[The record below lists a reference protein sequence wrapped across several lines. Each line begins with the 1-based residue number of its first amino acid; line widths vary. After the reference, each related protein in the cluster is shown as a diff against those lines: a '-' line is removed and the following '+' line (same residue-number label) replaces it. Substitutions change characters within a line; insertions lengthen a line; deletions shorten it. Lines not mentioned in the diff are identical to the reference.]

1 MAVQKIYEKTL
12 FFRNIYDDFNLDLSP
27 SIIGWE
33 MCAKNKP
40 LIISNKPAYLIHFVI
55 SGEGIVTYK
64 NNHKIRI
71 KEGECFLIEPHTHVS
86 YQPDMKNPWSYFWL
100 EINGDLI
107 KKICNKIGFKEND
120 NVLKISNMDQIIQC
134 FEDIFNESYYSLNQ
148 NGETM
153 RVVSLIYRMFS
164 IMLGEH
170 NTASISKTSS
180 KKEQQIKKIIEFINN
195 NYTSSDLTIKKI
207 ADAFFFNQAYLTRI
221 FKESTGI
228 SPMKYI
234 IVLRMRRAVELLEK
248 RTFSISQIA
257 YALGYKN
264 QFYFSKE
271 FKRFFGVQ
279 PSKYIASND

>member
-1 MAVQKIYEKTL
+1 MSVQRLYEKTL

-33 MCAKNKP
+33 TCVKNKP
-40 LIISNKPAYLIHFVI
+40 AITSNKSSYLIHFVI
-55 SGEGIVTYK
+55 NGEGTVIYK
-64 NNHKIRI
+64 NNQKMKVH
-71 KEGECFLIEPHTHVS
+71 EGECFLIEPHSNVI
-86 YQPDMKNPWSYFWL
+86 YQPDIKNPWSYFWI

-107 KKICNKIGFKEND
+107 KKICSMISFKEN
-120 NVLKISNMDQIIQC
+120 NYVLEIEKMDQIVQC
-134 FEDIFNESYYSLNQ
+134 FEDIFNEDYYSINQ
-148 NGETM
+148 NGETL
-153 RVVSLIYRMFS
+153 RVESIIYQILS
-164 IMLGEH
+164 IIISEYS
-170 NTASISKTSS
+170 ASNENKTSS
-180 KKEQQIKKIIEFINN
+180 KKEQQIKKIIEYINN

-271 FKRFFGVQ
+271 FKRFFGIQ
-279 PSKYIASND
+279 PSKYISNTK